1 MDEADGVLGSTNRVV
16 VDVGETVVVA
26 LVDSDDEDEVDT
38 VIKVE
43 GTGELEVIYEAE
55 LLVEL
60 SEVAVGKAETEALA
74 DPVLGETRSMTT

>member
-1 MDEADGVLGSTNRVV
+1 M
-16 VDVGETVVVA
+16 DVGETVEVA
-26 LVDSDDEDEVDT
+26 LVDSDDGDKMDT
-38 VIKVE
+38 VMNVE

-60 SEVAVGKAETEALA
+60 SEGAIGKAETEALA